1 MSSPH
6 PKDLAPLQLGQRPV
20 KIGLAFSGG
29 ATRGVA
35 HIGVLQ
41 AFEEFNIRPSFIAG
55 TSIGAMLGSV
65 YAFGVPIDE
74 IRRQAEAMS
83 WTSVSSFSI
92 SRNGL
97 LSNRVIGE
105 VVIEMVGDVNIED
118 SPVPLAIVATDI
130 ATGDKV
136 VLREGNLA
144 RAIRASTCIPGVFT
158 PIKREGRLLVDGFL
172 TENVPISPLTEMGA
186 DLIIGINLGT
196 QRLYREPS
204 SIINIMLNAFDI
216 SIDSNTMTRLQD
228 ADFIIKPD
236 LKEII
241 ESDSEEASALYEAG
255 YKAARAAIPS
265 IQTEIYNR
273 SLPKGEPTL
282 WQRFRDWFMTP
293 LNPPLAS

>member
-1 MSSPH
+1 MSNINTRNSRNSASGL
-6 PKDLAPLQLGQRPV
+6 KV
-20 KIGLAFSGG
+20 GLALSGG

-35 HIGVLQ
+35 HIGALQ
-41 AFEEFNIRPSFIAG
+41 AFEEYNIRPSLVSG

-92 SRNGL
+92 SKSGL

-105 VVIEMVGDVNIED
+105 IVVDLVGDVNIED
-118 SPVPLAIVATDI
+118 CPIPLAIMATDI

-144 RAIRASTCIPGVFT
+144 SSVRASTCIPGVFT
-158 PIKREGRLLVDGFL
+158 PIKINNRLLVDGFL
-172 TENVPISPLTEMGA
+172 TENVPISPLTELGA

-196 QRLYREPS
+196 QRLYREPN

-216 SIDSNTMTRLQD
+216 SIDSNTMTRLKD

-236 LKEII
+236 LRAII

-255 YKAARAAIPS
+255 YEAARAAIKA
-265 IQTEIYNR
+265 IQTEIHIR
-273 SLPKGEPTL
+273 TAPEAEPPTL
-282 WQRFRDWFMTP
+282 WQRFRDWFITP
-293 LNPPLAS
+293 PRPVAG